1 MGPSARVTSIET
13 LKEFRG
19 SLSRFGH
26 DAKEAVC
33 ATDLEIRRVFDWLE
47 AQLKYW
53 LREVR
58 VREEQ
63 VGRAKAEL
71 IQRQYGQRDGRGPG
85 TTDQEIA
92 LQKALYRLREAE
104 AKVEKTRQWHN
115 VLPRA
120 VAEYEGPARQ
130 LMGMLDADLPR
141 GIAILD
147 QKIDAL
153 DAYLTTAAPAVAGN
167 SAVGNSV
174 ATSPLPEAAS
184 NTGGQIVAT
193 AEKKPSRE

>member
-1 MGPSARVTSIET
+1 MGPSARVTSLEA
-13 LKEFRG
+13 LREFRG

-33 ATDLEIRRVFDWLE
+33 ATELEIRRVFDWLE
-47 AQLKYW
+47 AQLKTW
-53 LREVR
+53 QKEVR
-58 VREEQ
+58 DRQEE
-63 VGRAKAEL
+63 VVRAKAEL
-71 IQRQYGQRDGRGPG
+71 IQRQYGKRDGYGAG

-92 LQKALYRLREAE
+92 LEKASRRLQEAE
-104 AKVEKTRQWHN
+104 GKVEKIRQWRN
-115 VLPRA
+115 LLPRA

-153 DAYLTTAAPAVAGN
+153 DAYMTTAAPLKGD
-167 SAVGNSV
+167 S
-174 ATSPLPEAAS
+174 
-184 NTGGQIVAT
+184 
-193 AEKKPSRE
+193 

>member
-1 MGPSARVTSIET
+1 MGPSARVTSIEA
-13 LKEFRG
+13 LREFRG

-33 ATDLEIRRVFDWLE
+33 ATELEIRRVFDWLE
-47 AQLKYW
+47 AQLKTW
-53 LREVR
+53 QKEVR
-58 VREEQ
+58 DRQEE
-63 VGRAKAEL
+63 VVRAKAEL
-71 IQRQYGQRDGRGPG
+71 IQRQYGKRDGYGAG

-92 LQKALYRLREAE
+92 LEKAIRRLQEAE
-104 AKVEKTRQWHN
+104 GKVEKIRQWRN
-115 VLPRA
+115 LLPRA

-153 DAYLTTAAPAVAGN
+153 DAYMKTAAPLKGD
-167 SAVGNSV
+167 S
-174 ATSPLPEAAS
+174 
-184 NTGGQIVAT
+184 
-193 AEKKPSRE
+193 

>member
-1 MGPSARVTSIET
+1 MGPSARVTSIEA
-13 LKEFRG
+13 LGEFRA

-33 ATDLEIRRVFDWLE
+33 ATELEIRRIFDWLE
-47 AQLKYW
+47 AKLKYW
-53 LREVR
+53 QKEVR
-58 VREEQ
+58 DRQEE
-63 VGRAKAEL
+63 VVRAKAEL
-71 IQRQYGQRDGRGPG
+71 IQRQYGKRDGYGAG

-92 LQKALYRLREAE
+92 LEKAGRRLQEAE
-104 AKVEKTRQWHN
+104 GKVEKIRQWHN
-115 VLPRA
+115 LLPRA

-153 DAYLTTAAPAVAGN
+153 DAYMKTAAPLKGD
-167 SAVGNSV
+167 S
-174 ATSPLPEAAS
+174 
-184 NTGGQIVAT
+184 
-193 AEKKPSRE
+193 

>member
-1 MGPSARVTSIET
+1 MGPSARVTSIEA

-19 SLSRFGH
+19 SLSHFGH
-26 DAKEAVC
+26 DAKEAVS
-33 ATDLEIRRVFDWLE
+33 ATELEIRHIFDWLE

-53 LREVR
+53 QKEVR
-58 VREEQ
+58 VRQEI
-63 VGRAKAEL
+63 VARAKAEL
-71 IQRQYGQRDGRGPG
+71 IQRQYSKRDGYGAG

-92 LQKALYRLREAE
+92 LEKALHRLREAE
-104 AKVEKTRQWHN
+104 AKVEKTQQWHN
-115 VLPRA
+115 LLPQA

-153 DAYLTTAAPAVAGN
+153 DAYLMTAAP
-167 SAVGNSV
+167 SAPGRGTVGSS
-174 ATSPLPEAAS
+174 ATTPPPEAAPG
-184 NTGGQIVAT
+184 TGGQ
-193 AEKKPSRE
+193 RR